1 MRSFLIATVS
11 ALTLSACAV
20 GPDFVAPTPP
30 VTASGPFLSARDGVT
45 STAPADAQWWRLYKD
60 PVLDGLVTEA
70 LAANTDI
77 RVAVA
82 RIAKARAS
90 LREVRGDRLPSTNL
104 SAGATY
110 GRASESQVPP
120 GADRTGWQVD
130 AGLTVGYEVDL
141 FGRVSRGIEAARGD
155 VAAAEADADAVRV
168 TVAAE
173 TARAYADAASAA
185 ERLTVA
191 ERIVALLDKSVAL
204 TARRAEVG
212 LTTRLDT
219 ARVAALRDQ
228 RRADIPAIAAERDA
242 ALFRL
247 ATLTGRTPA
256 DLPPIAAERRTTLR
270 LDQPIPVGDGAALLA
285 RRPDVAAA
293 ERRLA
298 ASTARIGV
306 ATADLYP
313 KITLGGSIGQTSGG
327 LGDLFGGGPLRWLLG
342 PLINWNFLNQE
353 AARAHRGV
361 GGRHPGLARYLR
373 RHRPARARGNR
384 DGAFLLR
391 AHARPPHG
399 TPVRARS
406 GRDCGEDHPR
416 AATRGPDRRTRRAR
430 RRTDLRRSRSVAGAR
445 RCPHRRCTGRRLPRL
460 GRPLDRVNDPP
471 RTPRPLG
478 LPRFRRMS
486 SWHYLAG
493 VTFSGFANGLMPIFA
508 YTSSG
513 KYTTPSLTTIEIVLI
528 DLMSLTGSPGTRRK
542 SANLPRSIEPSD

>member
-1 MRSFLIATVS
+1 MLLRSLLITVS

-30 VTASGPFLSARDGVT
+30 VTASGPFLSTKAGVT
-45 STAPADAQWWRLYKD
+45 STAAADAEWWRLYKD
-60 PVLDGLVTEA
+60 PVLDGLVADA
-70 LAANTDI
+70 LAANTDV

-110 GRASESQVPP
+110 GRVSEGQVPQ

-141 FGRVSRGIEAARGD
+141 FGRVSRGVEAARGD
-155 VAAAEADADAVRV
+155 VAAAEADAEAVRV

-185 ERLTVA
+185 ERLGVA

-212 LTTRLDT
+212 LTTKLDT
-219 ARVAALRDQ
+219 ARIAALRDQ

-247 ATLTGRTPA
+247 ATLTGRAPA
-256 DLPPIAAERRTTLR
+256 ELPQIAAARTTTLR

-306 ATADLYP
+306 ATSDLYP
-313 KITLGGSIGQTSGG
+313 KVTLGASVGQTSSG

-353 AARAHRGV
+353 G
-361 GGRHPGLARYLR
+361 
-373 RHRPARARGNR
+373 ARARIAGAEADTQASLATF
-384 DGAFLLR
+384 DGTVLR
-391 AHARPPHG
+391 ALEETETALSSYAHQL
-399 TPVRARS
+399 
-406 GRDCGEDHPR
+406 
-416 AATRGPDRRTRRAR
+416 DRRTALQAARDQAETAVKITRAQQR
-430 RRTDLRRSRSVAGAR
+430 EGAIDGLVALDAERTFAEAEASLALADARIADAQVDLFRALGGRWNRS
-445 RCPHRRCTGRRLPRL
+445 
-460 GRPLDRVNDPP
+460 
-471 RTPRPLG
+471 
-478 LPRFRRMS
+478 
-486 SWHYLAG
+486 
-493 VTFSGFANGLMPIFA
+493 
-508 YTSSG
+508 
-513 KYTTPSLTTIEIVLI
+513 
-528 DLMSLTGSPGTRRK
+528 
-542 SANLPRSIEPSD
+542 

>member
-1 MRSFLIATVS
+1 MLLRTMIATVS
-11 ALTLSACAV
+11 ALTLAACAV
-20 GPDFVAPTPP
+20 GPDFVAPASPAA
-30 VTASGPFLSARDGVT
+30 ASGPFLSTREGVT
-45 STAPADAQWWRLYKD
+45 TTAPADAEWWRLYRD
-60 PVLDGLVTEA
+60 PVLDGLVADA
-70 LAANTDI
+70 LAANTDV

-110 GRASESQVPP
+110 GRVSEGQLPA

-185 ERLTVA
+185 ERLGVA

-212 LTTRLDT
+212 LTTKLDT

-228 RRADIPAIAAERDA
+228 RAADIPAIAAERDA

-247 ATLTGRTPA
+247 ATLTGRAPA
-256 DLPPIAAERRTTLR
+256 ELPPIAAARTTTLR

-306 ATADLYP
+306 ATSDLYP

-353 AARAHRGV
+353 G
-361 GGRHPGLARYLR
+361 
-373 RHRPARARGNR
+373 ARARIAGAEADTQASLATF
-384 DGAFLLR
+384 DGTVLR
-391 AHARPPHG
+391 ALEETETALSSYAHLL
-399 TPVRARS
+399 
-406 GRDCGEDHPR
+406 
-416 AATRGPDRRTRRAR
+416 DRRTALQSARNQAETAVRITRAQQR
-430 RRTDLRRSRSVAGAR
+430 EGAIDGLVALDAERTFAEAEAALALADARIADAQVDVFRALGGRWNRS
-445 RCPHRRCTGRRLPRL
+445 
-460 GRPLDRVNDPP
+460 
-471 RTPRPLG
+471 
-478 LPRFRRMS
+478 
-486 SWHYLAG
+486 
-493 VTFSGFANGLMPIFA
+493 
-508 YTSSG
+508 
-513 KYTTPSLTTIEIVLI
+513 
-528 DLMSLTGSPGTRRK
+528 
-542 SANLPRSIEPSD
+542 

>member
-1 MRSFLIATVS
+1 MLLRSLLITVS

-30 VTASGPFLSARDGVT
+30 VTASGPFLSTKAGVT
-45 STAPADAQWWRLYKD
+45 STAAADAEWWRLYKD
-60 PVLDGLVTEA
+60 PVLDGLVADA
-70 LAANTDI
+70 LAANTDV

-110 GRASESQVPP
+110 GRVSEGQVPP

-141 FGRVSRGIEAARGD
+141 FGRVSRGTEAARGD

-185 ERLTVA
+185 ERLGVA

-212 LTTRLDT
+212 LTTKLDT
-219 ARVAALRDQ
+219 ARIAALRDQ

-247 ATLTGRTPA
+247 ATLTGRAPA
-256 DLPPIAAERRTTLR
+256 ELPQIAAARTTTLR

-285 RRPDVAAA
+285 RRPDVSAA

-313 KITLGGSIGQTSGG
+313 KITLGGSVGQTSGG
-327 LGDLFGGGPLRWLLG
+327 LGELFGGGPLRWLLG

-353 AARAHRGV
+353 G
-361 GGRHPGLARYLR
+361 
-373 RHRPARARGNR
+373 ARARIAGAEADTQASLATF
-384 DGAFLLR
+384 DGTVLR
-391 AHARPPHG
+391 ALEETETALSSYAHQL
-399 TPVRARS
+399 
-406 GRDCGEDHPR
+406 
-416 AATRGPDRRTRRAR
+416 DRRTALQAARDQAETAVKITRAQQR
-430 RRTDLRRSRSVAGAR
+430 EGAIDGLVALDAERTFAEAEASLALADARIADAQVDLFRALG
-445 RCPHRRCTGRRLPRL
+445 GRW
-460 GRPLDRVNDPP
+460 NQ
-471 RTPRPLG
+471 
-478 LPRFRRMS
+478 S
-486 SWHYLAG
+486 
-493 VTFSGFANGLMPIFA
+493 
-508 YTSSG
+508 
-513 KYTTPSLTTIEIVLI
+513 
-528 DLMSLTGSPGTRRK
+528 
-542 SANLPRSIEPSD
+542 